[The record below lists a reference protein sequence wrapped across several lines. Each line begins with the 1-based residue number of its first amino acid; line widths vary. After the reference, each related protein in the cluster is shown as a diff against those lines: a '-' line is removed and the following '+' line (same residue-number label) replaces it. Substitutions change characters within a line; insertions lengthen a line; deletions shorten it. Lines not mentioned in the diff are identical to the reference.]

1 MSIPSYG
8 IYHGDEDWVLKGI
21 GQDLATALLSTG
33 KASVSSTDQVFH
45 GKRLPTDF
53 HIFVQQGQLNAN
65 CRFHNNQVP
74 ANTICLFTHLD
85 ISNFSPKILGQC
97 KAVVFN
103 SSLQLSMAIANGYRP
118 NNAIL
123 LPHAVDPSL
132 HNILKSS
139 HPSFISLQ
147 QSLKEKN
154 KPSAQHS
161 YVGFCGRYW
170 EKHTYTRR
178 KNYDKIKKVAYSL
191 ANNGIPVLIL
201 GPGWSNL
208 FAKSHPLITLITTKY
223 RNYPLVYNLMKIFVS
238 LSIHEGGPLPVLE
251 SMCCGAYPIITNT
264 GFAFDVLKG
273 CDFGDLIDPFYPSD
287 KITRL
292 ISDRYHTLDTDI
304 PSIREHAS
312 QFSFAN
318 LAEKIISIT
327 H

>member
-1 MSIPSYG
+1 
-8 IYHGDEDWVLKGI
+8 
-21 GQDLATALLSTG
+21 
-33 KASVSSTDQVFH
+33 
-45 GKRLPTDF
+45 
-53 HIFVQQGQLNAN
+53 
-65 CRFHNNQVP
+65 
-74 ANTICLFTHLD
+74 
-85 ISNFSPKILGQC
+85 
-97 KAVVFN
+97 
-103 SSLQLSMAIANGYRP
+103 MAIANGYIP
-118 NNAIL
+118 NNTTCPVL
-123 LPHAVDPSL
+123 VL
-132 HNILKSS
+132 NILKSS
-139 HPSFISLQ
+139 HPSFVHCSKVSRKKINHLLNIVMWILWSL
-147 QSLKEKN
+147 LGE
-154 KPSAQHS
+154 
-161 YVGFCGRYW
+161 
-170 EKHTYTRR
+170 TYLYSR
-178 KNYDKIKKVAYSL
+178 KIMIRSKKSHIL
-191 ANNGIPVLIL
+191 WQNGIPVLIL
-201 GPGWSNL
+201 GPGWSKL
-208 FAKSHPLITLITTKY
+208 FPKSHPLITLIATKY